1 MAKQKD
7 DKRTPELP
15 LLDLNVTAFLVAAAT
30 LPQYLK
36 QRHSNFSRQPGASIQ
51 SRPGLGDRP

>member
-15 LLDLNVTAFLVAAAT
+15 HLDLNVTAFLVAVAT
-30 LPQYLK
+30 LPQHLK
-36 QRHSNFSRQPGASIQ
+36 QTQFKFSRQPGASIP
-51 SRPGLGDRP
+51 SRPGSGD